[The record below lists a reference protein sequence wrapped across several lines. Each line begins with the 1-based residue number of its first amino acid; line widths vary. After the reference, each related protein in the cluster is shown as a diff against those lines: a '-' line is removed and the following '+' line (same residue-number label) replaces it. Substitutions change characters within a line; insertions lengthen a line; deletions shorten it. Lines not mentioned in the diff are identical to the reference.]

1 MGVFFMRERRSMK
14 LVITE
19 KPSVAK
25 AIASVLGANTRGDG
39 YLEGDD
45 YIVSW
50 CVGHLVELAE
60 PQAYDEK
67 YEKWRKSDL
76 PIIPLKGNRD
86 WKYQVTEATKKQY
99 KILKELMER
108 EDVSSLVE
116 ATDVG

>member
-1 MGVFFMRERRSMK
+1 MKK
-14 LVITE
+14 LVVTE
-19 KPSVAK
+19 KPSVARS
-25 AIASVLGANTRGDG
+25 IAEILGANNRGDG

-76 PIIPLKGNRD
+76 PIIPLKGNSD